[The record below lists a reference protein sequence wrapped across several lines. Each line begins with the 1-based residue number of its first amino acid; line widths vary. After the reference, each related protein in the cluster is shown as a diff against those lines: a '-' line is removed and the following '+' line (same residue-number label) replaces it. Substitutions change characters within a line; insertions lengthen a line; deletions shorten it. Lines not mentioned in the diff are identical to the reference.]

1 MVENSPRIATA
12 ADVDKSSLDA
22 FLNRFYPPSKCE
34 FLRQHG
40 AWWHGGDENRW
51 VLLLDDQTCG
61 ERSRTIAGYCAVIPT
76 RVLIEGQ
83 VTPAIWWVDL
93 VIAPEF
99 RGRGLQTLFDEK
111 IRSMDMLKLGFPNPL
126 AARIHRQ
133 HGWGVRD
140 DLRVMM
146 LPLQP
151 LHIKQVSTAV
161 GARGFFL
168 RAFASGI
175 TPWAARVSLRLKH
188 YQPRTARRLENPP
201 ASALSAVFDRYKQA
215 DLTTT
220 YRDADYFQSRFFAA
234 PYRDELAFYLAGP
247 GHAPRHYLV
256 ARHLKTDG
264 IALTRILDIFGDFSD
279 EDGIKDIIRLA
290 LKDAVL
296 GGSSQVTILAAV
308 PELRT
313 LLRKQGF
320 LLGNRASFCWIG
332 NSRDRMSLLRGQ
344 SHWTLADSDNDEPV

>member
-1 MVENSPRIATA
+1 MVENSPRIVTA
-12 ADVDKSSLDA
+12 ADVDGSALHA
-22 FLNRFYPPSKCE
+22 FLGRFYPPSKCE
-34 FLRQHG
+34 FLRAHG
-40 AWWHGGDENRW
+40 AWWHRGDENRW
-51 VLLLDDQTCG
+51 VLLLDNQTCG

-111 IRSMDMLKLGFPNPL
+111 IRSMNVLKLGFPNPL
-126 AARIHRQ
+126 AAKIHRK

-146 LPLQP
+146 LPLLP
-151 LHIKQVSTAV
+151 LGVKQIRAAA
-161 GARGFFL
+161 GARGIFL

-175 TPWAARVSLRLKH
+175 TPWAARVRQRLKH
-188 YQPRTARRLENPP
+188 YQPRTAHRLESPPP
-201 ASALSAVFDRYKQA
+201 AALSAVFDRYKQA

-220 YRDADYFQSRFFAA
+220 YRDADYFQWRFFAA

-247 GHAPRHYLV
+247 KRAPRHFLI

-279 EDGIKDIIRLA
+279 EDGIQDIIRLA
-290 LKDAVL
+290 LRDAVL
-296 GGSSQVTILAAV
+296 GGSSQVTILAAA

-320 LLGNRASFCWIG
+320 LLGNQARFCWIG
-332 NSRDRMSLLRGQ
+332 KFPHLMGLLGGRI
-344 SHWTLADSDNDEPV
+344 HWTLADSDNDEPV

>member
-1 MVENSPRIATA
+1 MNPILTTTA
-12 ADVDKSSLDA
+12 GIDETALHA
-22 FLNRFYPPSKCE
+22 FLSRVYPPSKSE
-34 FLRQHG
+34 FLRAHG
-40 AWWHGGDENRW
+40 AWQHRGNENRW

-111 IRSMDMLKLGFPNPL
+111 IRRLDVLKLGFPNPL
-126 AARIHRQ
+126 AANIHRK

-140 DLRVMM
+140 DLRVLM

-151 LHIKQVSTAV
+151 LHVKQVRAAA
-161 GARGFFL
+161 GARGIFL

-175 TPWAARVSLRLKH
+175 TSWAAQVRQRLRH
-188 YQPRTARRLENPP
+188 YQPRTAHRLDDPSP
-201 ASALSAVFDRYKQA
+201 DILSSVFDQCKQA

-220 YRDADYFQSRFFAA
+220 YRDADYFQWRFFDA

-247 GHAPRHYLV
+247 ERTPKHFLV

-279 EDGIKDIIRLA
+279 EDGIRDIIRLA
-290 LKDAVL
+290 LKDAAL

-320 LLGNRASFCWIG
+320 LLGNRARFCWIG
-332 NSRDRMSLLRGQ
+332 NSPHLMSLLGGR